1 MIIDGRK
8 IAQTI
13 EDRVNE
19 GISYLKKGR
28 PALAFVRV
36 GEDPASIAY
45 LRMKRKKCEEVGIES
60 VDIELPEK
68 TPQEALLAEIYRL
81 NGEENIDG
89 ILVQLPLPSHINT
102 SAIIEAI
109 DPTKDVDGFH
119 PLNAGKLMLDEPG
132 GFWPCTPYGIVVL
145 LKHAGIDPFGKHVVI
160 VGRSNL
166 VGKPLS
172 VMLSSKQE
180 GCNAT
185 VTLAHSK
192 TANLTAICRSADILV
207 AAIGQPQFITEKMV
221 KEGAVVI
228 DVGINRTEKGLLVG
242 DVDYANVAPKC
253 RAITPV
259 PGGVGPM
266 TIALLL
272 SNTLLSYQRRHP

>member
-13 EDRVNE
+13 EDRVKE
-19 GISYLKKGR
+19 GINHLKKSR

-45 LRMKRKKCEEVGIES
+45 LRMKRKKCSQVGIES

-68 TPQEALLAEIYRL
+68 TPQEALLAEIHRL
-81 NGEENIDG
+81 NGEEKIDG

-109 DPTKDVDGFH
+109 EPSKDVDGFH

-192 TANLTAICRSADILV
+192 TANLTAICRSADILI

-242 DVDYANVAPKC
+242 DVDYENVAPKC